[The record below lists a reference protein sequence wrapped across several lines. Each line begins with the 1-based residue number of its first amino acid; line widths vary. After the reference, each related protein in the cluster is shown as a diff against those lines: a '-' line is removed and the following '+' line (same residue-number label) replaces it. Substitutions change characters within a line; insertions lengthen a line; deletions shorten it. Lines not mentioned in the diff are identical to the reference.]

1 MVKPA
6 ARLILAATAL
16 TAPLAATAQQ
26 GTVEELQASARSQ
39 HLAEAVGWL
48 RLLHSEKTLTGGF
61 RSEADAAFFLS
72 PRGATDPQAELD
84 AALAG
89 FFAPAPTGGDKQHPQ
104 CQFPARFAWLNSKLH
119 FDFARLPLQQ
129 CPRFEEFYQRVSA
142 RAVTA
147 IFSSYYISSPA
158 SVFGHT
164 LLRFDKSEA
173 PLDAKHFE
181 LLDYGVNY
189 SATIDTQNALVYAV
203 KGLFGLYP
211 GHFNSMPYFYKV
223 REYNDFESRD
233 LWEYDLSL
241 TPQQV
246 AMLTAHVWELGS
258 TSFPYFY
265 ISRNCSFHLI
275 AALEGAVPELDL
287 LSQVGTLAYPAD
299 TIKALNRVPGLVRAV
314 RYRPSIRAQFHQRVE
329 GLSSDE
335 LTGVARLAE
344 NPEALLPAGL
354 PAVRQARVL
363 DAALDLVDLRYGR
376 GLILSTD
383 PEAMRLKQQLLERRS
398 GIAVQSEA
406 LLPEVPALQA
416 PQRGHGSIRAGV
428 TGGASSETAGFAAA
442 NLRLALHD
450 LLDPPAGYPELSQL
464 AFVDVQL
471 RYQPR
476 GRALWLD
483 HFWLADVAA
492 IAPMDRFIQPLSWWM
507 HAGAETLRDRGCP
520 GCLAGSFDIAGG
532 ASVAFAG
539 EKLALFAMAES
550 GVSAASKLAGLRGSP
565 VRLAVGPL
573 GGARLRLGE
582 SLVLLGTARWQ
593 GLPFANP
600 HSFFEME
607 FSARLALPGGLA
619 LNGQIIGRP
628 TGTEGSLGTYLYF

>member
-6 ARLILAATAL
+6 ARLILAAAVL
-16 TAPLAATAQQ
+16 TAPLAGTAQ

-39 HLAEAVGWL
+39 HLAEAVPWL
-48 RLLHSEKTLTGGF
+48 RLLHADKTLTGGF

-84 AALAG
+84 ADLLG
-89 FFAPAPTGGDKQHPQ
+89 FFAPAPTGSDKQHPQ
-104 CQFPARFAWLNSKLH
+104 CQFPARFAWLNSKLQ
-119 FDFARLPLQQ
+119 FDFSRLPLQQ

-164 LLRFDKSEA
+164 LLRLDRSET
-173 PLDAKHFE
+173 PLDEKHFE

-203 KGLFGLYP
+203 KGLIGLYA
-211 GHFNSMPYFYKV
+211 GNFNSMPYFYKV

-233 LWEYDLSL
+233 LWEYDLAL
-241 TPQQV
+241 TQQQV
-246 AMLTAHVWELGS
+246 SMVTAHVWELGS
-258 TSFPYFY
+258 TTFPYYY
-265 ISRNCSFHLI
+265 ISRNCSYHLI
-275 AALEGAVPELDL
+275 AALEAAVPELDL
-287 LSQVGTLAYPAD
+287 LSHVGKLAYPAD

-314 RYRPSIRAQFHQRVE
+314 RYRPSIRAQFRKRVE
-329 GLSSDE
+329 GLLADE
-335 LTGVARLAE
+335 LNGVARLAE
-344 NPEALLPAGL
+344 KPEAPLPAGL
-354 PAVRQARVL
+354 SSDRQARVL
-363 DAALDLVDLRYGR
+363 DAALDLVDLRHAR

-383 PEAMRLKQQLLERRS
+383 PEAMRLKQRLLERRS

-406 LLPEVPALQA
+406 LLPEVPELRA

-428 TGGASSETAGFAAA
+428 AGGASSETSAFGTA

-464 AFVDVQL
+464 EFVDVQL

-483 HFWLADVAA
+483 HAWLANVAA
-492 IAPMDRFIQPLSWWM
+492 IAPMDRFVQPISWWM
-507 HAGAETLRDRGCP
+507 RAGAETLRDRGCP
-520 GCLAGSFDIAGG
+520 GCLAGSFDMAGG
-532 ASVAFAG
+532 ASLAFAD
-539 EKLALFAMAES
+539 EKLALFAMAEG
-550 GVSAASKLAGLRGSP
+550 GVAAAPRLAGLRGAP
-565 VRLAVGPL
+565 VRLAVGPS
-573 GGARLRLGE
+573 GGVRLRWGDA
-582 SLVLLGTARWQ
+582 LVLLGTARWQ
-593 GLPFANP
+593 ALPFANP
-600 HSFFEME
+600 HSFFELE
-607 FSARLALPGGLA
+607 FSGRLALPGGLA
-619 LNGQIIGRP
+619 LNAQIIGRP